1 MKKYYIECNESK
13 KVQMASAQIPWSHNM
28 LILDKIKNESE
39 RVWYMGQT
47 LSNGWSYDVL
57 TFS

>member
-1 MKKYYIECNESK
+1 
-13 KVQMASAQIPWSHNM
+13 MASAQIPWSHNM